1 MRGHAHR
8 APRLLPWTT
17 PEGKPCFL
25 LPSDGTGYVSRLADR
40 WEAEQLGTAA
50 LLIEDAERILAARTW
65 TPGELHLLT
74 VELKNSLATT
84 HRVAESRGARLPAP
98 AYEPDDEDDEGDEPD
113 DDPEDAPASGRHR
126 P

>member
-1 MRGHAHR
+1 MRDHADPT
-8 APRLLPWTT
+8 PRLLPWTT
-17 PEGKPCFL
+17 PEGNPCFL

-40 WEAEQLGTAA
+40 WEDEQLGSAA
-50 LLIEDAERILAARTW
+50 VLIEDAEQILAARSW

-98 AYEPDDEDDEGDEPD
+98 AYEPDDDAD
-113 DDPEDAPASGRHR
+113 DDPEDAPDGGRYR